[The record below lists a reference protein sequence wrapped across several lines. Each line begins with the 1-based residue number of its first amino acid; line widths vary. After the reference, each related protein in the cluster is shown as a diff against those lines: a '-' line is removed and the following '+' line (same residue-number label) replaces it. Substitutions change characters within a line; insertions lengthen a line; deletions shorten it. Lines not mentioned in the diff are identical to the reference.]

1 MSFGNIYLRI
11 MKNIDLKDLLSGNCY
26 HVCTNGQE
34 TPTIIM
40 DEEDF
45 KVAHNYMAI
54 AGWKIGIDI
63 LVYAIM
69 ANHVHIMFVCKDR
82 NLAVKYIRLFKR
94 LYSTHLLN
102 KYGMSDTLKGIE
114 DSISLIDS
122 ISYFRN
128 CVAYILRNA
137 LCARICRRIED
148 YPWCSYSCYF
158 NGTASKN
165 LRKISKIGVCETR
178 RILKTRQNLSD
189 CPYLINPEG
198 MIEANSF
205 VRYDIVEKAFLNSGR
220 FFLASLG
227 TCNDAKMEYEMTCKP
242 LVRVNDKELAEVIE
256 ALAEKKF
263 TGKKI
268 SWLTQ
273 SEKCS
278 IIKSIYFNN
287 KTTIPQLSRI
297 LGLPKAII
305 RQILST

>member
-1 MSFGNIYLRI
+1 
-11 MKNIDLKDLLSGNCY
+11 MKNIELQDLFSGNCY

-40 DEEDF
+40 DKEDF
-45 KVAHNYMAI
+45 KVAHNYLTL
-54 AGWKIGIDI
+54 AGWKTGIEI
-63 LVYAIM
+63 LAFVIM
-69 ANHVHIMFVCKDR
+69 SNHVHIMIICKDR
-82 NLAVKYIRLFKR
+82 NLAVRYIRSFKK
-94 LYSTHLLN
+94 LYSMYLSQ
-102 KYGMSDTLKGIE
+102 KYDMSEALRGIE

-137 LCARICRRIED
+137 LCARICKRIED
-148 YPWCSYSCYF
+148 YPWSSYPCYF
-158 NGTASKN
+158 NMQAHEGAG
-165 LRKISKIGVCETR
+165 RISDLGIRER
-178 RILKTRQNLSD
+178 RMVLKTRMDLSE
-189 CPYLINPEG
+189 CPYRVNSEG
-198 MIEANSF
+198 MIEAKSF
-205 VRYDIVEKAFLNSGR
+205 VRYDIVEKAFASSGK

-256 ALAEKKF
+256 ALTEKRF
-263 TGKKI
+263 AGKNI
-268 SWLTQ
+268 SGLTQ

-278 IIKSIYFNN
+278 IIKNIYFNN
-287 KTTIPQLSRI
+287 KTSIPQLSRI